1 MKGKTAPRLLQDFL
15 RYDPSRPPA
24 SGYNILVDPPL
35 QYEKGMNLPS
45 LVAFDRC
52 RHAWAMKYNQSRLPV
67 QNRKPSPHMVY
78 IVSAYCTECRS
89 HLDLE
94 MGFEGSKDH
103 TLPCPNDDW
112 PLHHFLHIP
121 KLSYTRQLSK
131 YVNDCQTFQCSSPRC
146 SARLTIRIRPPRL
159 TPEWVDLL
167 SDPNTIR
174 MRAERAVAENSERLE
189 GHKIPSPSDVLN
201 TLCQYIDNALK
212 KEEVKTIQGNNK
224 KFLLCLGEP
233 CAEILQFLGFK
244 RLVSIE
250 RQIQITTLTDVRL

>member
-1 MKGKTAPRLLQDFL
+1 M
-15 RYDPSRPPA
+15 S
-24 SGYNILVDPPL
+24 
-35 QYEKGMNLPS
+35 LPS

-67 QNRKPSPHMVY
+67 QNRKTSPQVAY
-78 IVSAYCTECRS
+78 IVSAYCAECRS

-94 MGFEGSKDH
+94 MEFEGVKDNV
-103 TLPCPNDDW
+103 LPCPNDEW

-121 KLSYTRQLSK
+121 KLSHPRHVSN
-131 YVNDCQTFQCSSPRC
+131 YVNEPVDCQRFECSSPRC

-159 TPEWVDLL
+159 IPKWVDLL

-174 MRAERAVAENSERLE
+174 LRAEKAVAENSERLE
-189 GHKIPSPSDVLN
+189 GHKIPLPSDVLN

-212 KEEVKTIQGNNK
+212 REEVKTIQGNNK

-233 CAEILQFLGFK
+233 CAEILEFLGFK
-244 RLVSIE
+244 RVVSIE
-250 RQIQITTLTDVRL
+250 RQIQITTLTDV